1 MRTPTTSPTIADDT
15 LRRGALGFAVLLVT
29 LGSAYMA
36 ARTVDVPKAIAAL
49 VGGST
54 EEADAAVPDPPIPT
68 RDEIHAHIEEVAA
81 QYKLS
86 PHLVAAIIDVES
98 EFNPRAVSRRG
109 AQGLMQLMPATAAT
123 LDVQDTF
130 DTRENIEG
138 GVRHLRVLMD
148 RYHNDLPLVL
158 AAYNAGDRAVINYRG
173 VPPYRE
179 TRQYVIRVLRRFDRD
194 AARAAAVRIY
204 GAPPAVRPAT
214 LRARPEVTV
223 IRVSTVVVSEPEP
236 IVEATVTPPPPP
248 APKLAPTPAGGQ
260 GP

>member
-1 MRTPTTSPTIADDT
+1 
-15 LRRGALGFAVLLVT
+15 
-29 LGSAYMA
+29 
-36 ARTVDVPKAIAAL
+36 
-49 VGGST
+49 
-54 EEADAAVPDPPIPT
+54 
-68 RDEIHAHIEEVAA
+68 
-81 QYKLS
+81 
-86 PHLVAAIIDVES
+86 
-98 EFNPRAVSRRG
+98 
-109 AQGLMQLMPATAAT
+109 
-123 LDVQDTF
+123 
-130 DTRENIEG
+130 
-138 GVRHLRVLMD
+138 VLMD